1 MWFDFQARF
10 WCMLSGLHTTLT
22 QLLKIP
28 LKWSLSPL
36 PLFSESEKSSWHSFS
51 IASSIS
57 WWCWTTSSWFNSKQC
72 PWCWK
77 NWIFLWQVLC
87 TSGWVESFSRQSSKF
102 WEYMYKLWRYCN
114 YGSLLYLL
122 VFMSS
127 LVSEAVPLDRVD
139 LLPYGQFCNLFFIPW
154 SVQKDRILVNRRFAA
169 LDILRSF
176 RSLGYC

>member
-1 MWFDFQARF
+1 MHAQRTSHNLNSIAENSTKMEPVPLAVFF
-10 WCMLSGLHTTLT
+10 WIW
-22 QLLKIP
+22 KII
-28 LKWSLSPL
+28 
-36 PLFSESEKSSWHSFS
+36 LFYYSFS
-51 IASSIS
+51 VASSIS

-72 PWCWK
+72 PRCWK

-87 TSGWVESFSRQSSKF
+87 ASGWVESFSRQSSKF